1 VVGDC
6 TVEQLNEI
14 SHQVMGAAYAVHSEL
29 GPGLLESAYKACLV
43 YELNKRGLQTSVEV
57 PVPLAYDENKLG
69 DVGYR
74 IDVLV
79 AGELVI
85 EIKALESIAPVHCA
99 QLVSYLKLSGRR
111 LGLLI
116 NFNTVS
122 LKDGIYRRV
131 NGL

>member
-1 VVGDC
+1 M
-6 TVEQLNEI
+6 TAESLNEL
-14 SHQVMGAAYAVHSEL
+14 SHQVMGAAYTVHTEL

-43 YELNKRGLQTSVEV
+43 YELSKRGIETAVEV
-57 PVPLAYDENKLG
+57 PVPLVYDEKKLG

-74 IDVLV
+74 IDILV
-79 AGELVI
+79 ASELVI
-85 EIKALESIAPVHCA
+85 EVKALEAIAPVHCA

-116 NFNTVS
+116 NFNSAS

>member
-1 VVGDC
+1 
-6 TVEQLNEI
+6 
-14 SHQVMGAAYAVHSEL
+14 
-29 GPGLLESAYKACLV
+29 
-43 YELNKRGLQTSVEV
+43 
-57 PVPLAYDENKLG
+57 VPLIYDRNKLG

-74 IDVLV
+74 IDILV
-79 AGELVI
+79 ADELVI
-85 EIKALESIAPVHCA
+85 EVKALEGIAPVHCA

>member
-1 VVGDC
+1 MQFTLSLG
-6 TVEQLNEI
+6 
-14 SHQVMGAAYAVHSEL
+14 QVS
-29 GPGLLESAYKACLV
+29 SKAYKACLI
-43 YELNKRGLQTSVEV
+43 YELSNRGISTAIEV
-57 PVPLAYDENKLG
+57 PVPLIYAGTKLG

-85 EIKALESIAPVHCA
+85 EVKALEAIAPVHCA
-99 QLVSYLKLSGRR
+99 QLVSYLKLSGKR

-131 NGL
+131 SRL

>member
-1 VVGDC
+1 MTAEAV
-6 TVEQLNEI
+6 NEL
-14 SHQVMGAAYAVHSEL
+14 SHQVMSAAYTVHTEL
-29 GPGLLESAYKACLV
+29 GPGLLESAYKACLI
-43 YELNKRGLQTSVEV
+43 YELTKRGIETAVEV
-57 PVPLAYDENKLG
+57 PVPLVYDEKKLG

-74 IDVLV
+74 IDILV

-85 EIKALESIAPVHCA
+85 EVKALEAIAPVHCA

-116 NFNTVS
+116 NFNTAS

>member
-1 VVGDC
+1 
-6 TVEQLNEI
+6 
-14 SHQVMGAAYAVHSEL
+14 
-29 GPGLLESAYKACLV
+29 LE
-43 YELNKRGLQTSVEV
+43 T
-57 PVPLAYDENKLG
+57 
-69 DVGYR
+69 
-74 IDVLV
+74 
-79 AGELVI
+79 
-85 EIKALESIAPVHCA
+85 IAPVHCA

>member
-1 VVGDC
+1 MTSD
-6 TVEQLNEI
+6 ELNEL
-14 SHQVMGAAYAVHSEL
+14 SHRVMSAAYSVHTEL

-43 YELNKRGLQTSVEV
+43 YELNKRGIGTAVEV
-57 PVPLAYDENKLG
+57 PVPLVSDGNKLG

-74 IDVLV
+74 IDTLV

-85 EIKALESIAPVHCA
+85 EVKAIEVIAPVHGA

-116 NFNTVS
+116 NFNTAS
-122 LKDGIYRRV
+122 LKDGIFRRV

>member
-1 VVGDC
+1 M
-6 TVEQLNEI
+6 TTEQLNELF
-14 SHQVMGAAYAVHSEL
+14 QKVMSAAYTVHSEL

-43 YELNKRGLQTSVEV
+43 YELNKRGIETSVEV
-57 PVPLAYDENKLG
+57 PVPLVYDQNKLG

-74 IDVLV
+74 IDILV
-79 AGELVI
+79 AGELVV
-85 EIKALESIAPVHCA
+85 EIKALEAIAPVHGA

-131 NGL
+131 NGF

>member
-1 VVGDC
+1 MTSD
-6 TVEQLNEI
+6 ELNEL
-14 SHQVMGAAYAVHSEL
+14 SHRVMSAAYSVHTEL

-43 YELNKRGLQTSVEV
+43 YELNKRGIGTAVEV
-57 PVPLAYDENKLG
+57 PVPLVYDGNKLG

-74 IDVLV
+74 IDTLV

-85 EIKALESIAPVHCA
+85 EVKAIEVIAPVHGA

-116 NFNTVS
+116 NFNTAS
-122 LKDGIYRRV
+122 LKDG
-131 NGL
+131 L

>member
-1 VVGDC
+1 MTSD
-6 TVEQLNEI
+6 ELNEL
-14 SHQVMGAAYAVHSEL
+14 SHRVMSAAYSVHTEL

-43 YELNKRGLQTSVEV
+43 YELNKRGIGTAVEV
-57 PVPLAYDENKLG
+57 PVPLVYDGNKLG

-74 IDVLV
+74 IDTLV

-85 EIKALESIAPVHCA
+85 EVKAIEVIAPVHGA

-116 NFNTVS
+116 NFNTAS
-122 LKDGIYRRV
+122 LKDGIFRRV

>member
-1 VVGDC
+1 VTADG
-6 TVEQLNEI
+6 LNEL
-14 SHQVMGAAYAVHSEL
+14 SHQVMSAAYTVHSEL

-43 YELNKRGLQTSVEV
+43 YELRKHGIETSVEV
-57 PVPLAYDENKLG
+57 AVPLVYDQSKLG

-74 IDVLV
+74 IDILA
-79 AGELVI
+79 AGELVV
-85 EIKALESIAPVHCA
+85 EVKALATIAPVHCA

-122 LKDGIYRRV
+122 LKDRIYRRV

>member
-1 VVGDC
+1 VGFQ
-6 TVEQLNEI
+6 TEVE
-14 SHQVMGAAYAVHSEL
+14 VAV
-29 GPGLLESAYKACLV
+29 PLV
-43 YELNKRGLQTSVEV
+43 YDQT
-57 PVPLAYDENKLG
+57 KLG

-74 IDVLV
+74 IDILV

-85 EIKALESIAPVHCA
+85 EVKALETIAPVHCA